1 VGFSFSSSLCTKVR
15 KEKEK
20 KTPLVM
26 AEDGREVGSS
36 REISSTIVSKREEF
50 LRNGFTWCPLTL
62 KLLPV
67 DSLLISTV
75 P

>member
-1 VGFSFSSSLCTKVR
+1 MT
-15 KEKEK
+15 
-20 KTPLVM
+20 
-26 AEDGREVGSS
+26 EDGRELGSS
-36 REISSTIVSKREEF
+36 REISSTTISNKEGL
-50 LRNGFTWCPLTL
+50 LRNGFSRCPLTL